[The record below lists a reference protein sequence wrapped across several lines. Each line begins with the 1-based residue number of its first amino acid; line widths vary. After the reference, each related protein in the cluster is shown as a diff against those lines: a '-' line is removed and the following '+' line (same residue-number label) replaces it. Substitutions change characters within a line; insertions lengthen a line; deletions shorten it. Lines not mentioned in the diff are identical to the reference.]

1 LSSYNKPGRH
11 AGIKLKNNI
20 MKEFVL
26 IFRNAS
32 DSAVAQMSSQQM
44 QTISTEWQ
52 NWMGGIAAQNKLANM
67 GYRLG
72 FEGKTLSPANVLT
85 DGPFAEI
92 KEIVSGLTV
101 IKADSLE
108 EASEIAKG
116 CPILNVGGTVEVRS
130 VVVMTM

>member
-1 LSSYNKPGRH
+1 
-11 AGIKLKNNI
+11 

-72 FEGKTLSPANVLT
+72 FEGKTLKTANVLT

-92 KEIVSGLTV
+92 KEIVSGITV